1 MVTFVNDMVTFID
14 DDIELK
20 PCPFCGSTAG
30 LYVSYEGRYAV
41 RCNYCRIG
49 TTLMKNE
56 QDAIELWN
64 HREEVTNN
72 D

>member
-1 MVTFVNDMVTFID
+1 MVTFIDD

-30 LYVSYEGRYAV
+30 LYASYEGMYAV

-49 TTLMKNE
+49 TVLIKNGGNE
-56 QDAIELWN
+56 
-64 HREEVTNN
+64 R
-72 D
+72 

>member
-1 MVTFVNDMVTFID
+1 METI
-14 DDIELK
+14 DIELK

-49 TTLMKNE
+49 TVLIKKQTGR
-56 QDAIELWN
+56 D
-64 HREEVTNN
+64 
-72 D
+72 

>member
-1 MVTFVNDMVTFID
+1 MVTFIDD

-41 RCNYCRIG
+41 RCNYCRS
-49 TTLMKNE
+49 
-56 QDAIELWN
+56 ELSSQK
-64 HREEVTNN
+64 TNMTRLSCGITERR
-72 D
+72 

>member
-1 MVTFVNDMVTFID
+1 MVTFIDD

-20 PCPFCGSTAG
+20 PCPFCGSTAE
-30 LYVSYEGRYAV
+30 LYVSYEGRYTV

-49 TTLMKNE
+49 TVLTKNE

-64 HREEVTNN
+64 HKTEVTDN